1 MQGGPVTAL
10 VNNAAYAIP
19 GAVEDGSESPG
30 RRLREARTAARL
42 SQDDVAVRLRLDRR
56 VVDALERDDHRSLP
70 EPTFVRGYLR
80 SYARLLG
87 LPAGPIVEAYDREG
101 HTPPGLVA
109 DLSRRQ
115 EVRSSDPPV
124 RLMTYVVV
132 AALVTLGV
140 LWWRYERT
148 PEPVPLDQAAG
159 FEAVAHHGD
168 ERGVAAPLLGQVAGD
183 MHHLPGGMIFD
194 REQQRGGGTAAAY
207 VLRELGVMPCSSVKQ
222 VNAALQEEGLA
233 FAPVALLSYAPYSAT
248 TPMYRNS
255 RTRRTKI
262 EAISTTVLFLPYAV
276 MIGMYFISG
285 LLAVTSFNIRMSAT
299 QAYLPAETIAQP
311 NGAELRY
318 LVGTGVSAAAASA
331 GSISVVFSMTVGP
344 SWSTIW
350 AIHPKKC

>member
-1 MQGGPVTAL
+1 VT
-10 VNNAAYAIP
+10 VHPFDIP

-148 PEPVPLDQAAG
+148 PEPVPLDQAGTTPPTALAAPAVTG
-159 FEAVAHHGD
+159 PAAAPPSAPAASPAVTGTPPPPAAAVPAVAAGTAPTPPA
-168 ERGVAAPLLGQVAGD
+168 GTGAAAPATP
-183 MHHLPGGMIFD
+183 PGAS
-194 REQQRGGGTAAAY
+194 AA
-207 VLRELGVMPCSSVKQ
+207 
-222 VNAALQEEGLA
+222 
-233 FAPVALLSYAPYSAT
+233 
-248 TPMYRNS
+248 
-255 RTRRTKI
+255 
-262 EAISTTVLFLPYAV
+262 
-276 MIGMYFISG
+276 
-285 LLAVTSFNIRMSAT
+285 
-299 QAYLPAETIAQP
+299 
-311 NGAELRY
+311 
-318 LVGTGVSAAAASA
+318 SAAAEPLPTAPAVPEGGPNRLVLRFKHDSWVEVYERGGKRLYFNQA
-331 GSISVVFSMTVGP
+331 KGGQVLSLSGTPPFRVILGYARDAQVEYNGALFDHAPFTSRDIARFTVGG
-344 SWSTIW
+344 
-350 AIHPKKC
+350 

>member
-1 MQGGPVTAL
+1 MTVHPFD
-10 VNNAAYAIP
+10 IP

-148 PEPVPLDQAAG
+148 PEPVPLDQAGTTPPTALAAPAVTG
-159 FEAVAHHGD
+159 PAAAPPSAPAASPAVTGTPPPPAAAVPAVAAGTAPTPPA
-168 ERGVAAPLLGQVAGD
+168 GTGAAAPATP
-183 MHHLPGGMIFD
+183 PGAS
-194 REQQRGGGTAAAY
+194 AA
-207 VLRELGVMPCSSVKQ
+207 
-222 VNAALQEEGLA
+222 
-233 FAPVALLSYAPYSAT
+233 
-248 TPMYRNS
+248 
-255 RTRRTKI
+255 
-262 EAISTTVLFLPYAV
+262 
-276 MIGMYFISG
+276 
-285 LLAVTSFNIRMSAT
+285 
-299 QAYLPAETIAQP
+299 
-311 NGAELRY
+311 
-318 LVGTGVSAAAASA
+318 SAAAEPLPTAPAVPEGGPNRLVLRFKHDSWVEVYERGGKRLFFNQA
-331 GSISVVFSMTVGP
+331 KGGQVLSLSGTPPFRVILGYARDAQVEYNGALFDHAPHTSRDIARFTVGG
-344 SWSTIW
+344 
-350 AIHPKKC
+350 

>member
-1 MQGGPVTAL
+1 MTVHPFD
-10 VNNAAYAIP
+10 IP

-148 PEPVPLDQAAG
+148 PEPVPLDQAGTTPPTALVAPAVTG
-159 FEAVAHHGD
+159 PAAAPPSAPAASPAVTGTPPPPAAAVPAVAAGTAPTPPA
-168 ERGVAAPLLGQVAGD
+168 GTGAAAPATP
-183 MHHLPGGMIFD
+183 PGAS
-194 REQQRGGGTAAAY
+194 AA
-207 VLRELGVMPCSSVKQ
+207 
-222 VNAALQEEGLA
+222 
-233 FAPVALLSYAPYSAT
+233 
-248 TPMYRNS
+248 
-255 RTRRTKI
+255 
-262 EAISTTVLFLPYAV
+262 
-276 MIGMYFISG
+276 
-285 LLAVTSFNIRMSAT
+285 
-299 QAYLPAETIAQP
+299 
-311 NGAELRY
+311 
-318 LVGTGVSAAAASA
+318 SAAAEPLPTAPAVPEGGPNRLVLRFKHDSWVEVYERGGKRLYFNQA
-331 GSISVVFSMTVGP
+331 KGGQVLSLSGTPPFRVILGYARDAQVEYNGALFDHAPFTSRDIARFTVGG
-344 SWSTIW
+344 
-350 AIHPKKC
+350 

>member
-1 MQGGPVTAL
+1 MTVHPFD
-10 VNNAAYAIP
+10 IP

-148 PEPVPLDQAAG
+148 PEPVPLDQAGTTPPTALAAPAVTG
-159 FEAVAHHGD
+159 PAAAPPSAPAASPAVTGTPPPPAAAVPAVAAGTAPTPPA
-168 ERGVAAPLLGQVAGD
+168 GTGAAAPATP
-183 MHHLPGGMIFD
+183 PGAS
-194 REQQRGGGTAAAY
+194 AA
-207 VLRELGVMPCSSVKQ
+207 
-222 VNAALQEEGLA
+222 
-233 FAPVALLSYAPYSAT
+233 
-248 TPMYRNS
+248 
-255 RTRRTKI
+255 
-262 EAISTTVLFLPYAV
+262 
-276 MIGMYFISG
+276 
-285 LLAVTSFNIRMSAT
+285 
-299 QAYLPAETIAQP
+299 
-311 NGAELRY
+311 
-318 LVGTGVSAAAASA
+318 SAAAEPLPTAPAVPEGGPNRLVLRFKHDSWVEVYERGGKRLYFNQA
-331 GSISVVFSMTVGP
+331 KGGQVLSLSGTPPFRVILGYARDAQVEYNGALFDHAPFTSRDIARFTVGG
-344 SWSTIW
+344 
-350 AIHPKKC
+350 

>member
-1 MQGGPVTAL
+1 VT
-10 VNNAAYAIP
+10 VHPFDIP

-148 PEPVPLDQAAG
+148 PEPVPLDQAGTTPPTALAAPAVTG
-159 FEAVAHHGD
+159 PAAAPPSAPAASPAVTGTPAPAAAAVPAVAAGTAPTPPA
-168 ERGVAAPLLGQVAGD
+168 GTGAAAPATP
-183 MHHLPGGMIFD
+183 PGAS
-194 REQQRGGGTAAAY
+194 AA
-207 VLRELGVMPCSSVKQ
+207 
-222 VNAALQEEGLA
+222 
-233 FAPVALLSYAPYSAT
+233 
-248 TPMYRNS
+248 
-255 RTRRTKI
+255 
-262 EAISTTVLFLPYAV
+262 
-276 MIGMYFISG
+276 
-285 LLAVTSFNIRMSAT
+285 
-299 QAYLPAETIAQP
+299 
-311 NGAELRY
+311 
-318 LVGTGVSAAAASA
+318 SAAAEPLPTAPAVPEGGPNRLVLRFKHDSWVEVYERGGKRLYFNQA
-331 GSISVVFSMTVGP
+331 KGGQVLSLSGTPPFRVILGYARDAQVEYNGALFDHAPFTSRDIARFTVGG
-344 SWSTIW
+344 
-350 AIHPKKC
+350 

>member
-1 MQGGPVTAL
+1 MTVHPFD
-10 VNNAAYAIP
+10 IP

-148 PEPVPLDQAAG
+148 PEPVPLDQAGTTPPTALAAPAVTG
-159 FEAVAHHGD
+159 PAAAPPSAPAPAPATPPAPPSAPAASPAVTGTPPPPAAAVPAVAAGTAPTPPA
-168 ERGVAAPLLGQVAGD
+168 GTGAAAPATP
-183 MHHLPGGMIFD
+183 PGAS
-194 REQQRGGGTAAAY
+194 AA
-207 VLRELGVMPCSSVKQ
+207 
-222 VNAALQEEGLA
+222 
-233 FAPVALLSYAPYSAT
+233 
-248 TPMYRNS
+248 
-255 RTRRTKI
+255 
-262 EAISTTVLFLPYAV
+262 
-276 MIGMYFISG
+276 
-285 LLAVTSFNIRMSAT
+285 
-299 QAYLPAETIAQP
+299 
-311 NGAELRY
+311 
-318 LVGTGVSAAAASA
+318 SAAAEPLPTAPAVPEGGPNRLVLRFKHDSWVEVYERGGKRLYFNQA
-331 GSISVVFSMTVGP
+331 KGGQVLSLSGTPPFRVILGYARDAQVEYNGALFDHAPFTSRDIARFTVGG
-344 SWSTIW
+344 
-350 AIHPKKC
+350 

>member
-1 MQGGPVTAL
+1 MTVHPFD
-10 VNNAAYAIP
+10 IP

-148 PEPVPLDQAAG
+148 PEPVPLDQAGTTPPTALAAPAVTG
-159 FEAVAHHGD
+159 PAAAPPSAPAASPAVTGTPPPPAAAVPAVA
-168 ERGVAAPLLGQVAGD
+168 A
-183 MHHLPGGMIFD
+183 
-194 REQQRGGGTAAAY
+194 GTAPTPPAGTGA
-207 VLRELGVMPCSSVKQ
+207 
-222 VNAALQEEGLA
+222 AALATPPGA
-233 FAPVALLSYAPYSAT
+233 SA
-248 TPMYRNS
+248 
-255 RTRRTKI
+255 
-262 EAISTTVLFLPYAV
+262 A
-276 MIGMYFISG
+276 
-285 LLAVTSFNIRMSAT
+285 
-299 QAYLPAETIAQP
+299 
-311 NGAELRY
+311 
-318 LVGTGVSAAAASA
+318 SAAAEPLPTAPAVPEGGPNRLVLRFKHDSWVEVYERGGKRLYFNQA
-331 GSISVVFSMTVGP
+331 KGGQVLSLSGTPPFRVILGYARDAQVEYNGALFDHAPFTSRDIARFTVGG
-344 SWSTIW
+344 
-350 AIHPKKC
+350 

>member
-1 MQGGPVTAL
+1 MTVHPFD
-10 VNNAAYAIP
+10 IP

-30 RRLREARTAARL
+30 RRVREARTAARL

-148 PEPVPLDQAAG
+148 PEPVPLDQAGTTPPTALAAPAVTG
-159 FEAVAHHGD
+159 PAAAPPSAPAASPAVTGTPPPPAAAVPAVAAGTAPTPPA
-168 ERGVAAPLLGQVAGD
+168 GTGAAAPATP
-183 MHHLPGGMIFD
+183 PGAS
-194 REQQRGGGTAAAY
+194 AA
-207 VLRELGVMPCSSVKQ
+207 
-222 VNAALQEEGLA
+222 
-233 FAPVALLSYAPYSAT
+233 
-248 TPMYRNS
+248 
-255 RTRRTKI
+255 
-262 EAISTTVLFLPYAV
+262 
-276 MIGMYFISG
+276 
-285 LLAVTSFNIRMSAT
+285 
-299 QAYLPAETIAQP
+299 
-311 NGAELRY
+311 
-318 LVGTGVSAAAASA
+318 SAAAEPLPTAPAVPEGGPNRLVLRFKHDSWVEVYERGGKRLYFNQA
-331 GSISVVFSMTVGP
+331 KGGQVLSLSGTPPFRVILGYARDAQVEYNGALFDHAPFTSRDIARFTVGG
-344 SWSTIW
+344 
-350 AIHPKKC
+350 

>member
-1 MQGGPVTAL
+1 MTVHPFD
-10 VNNAAYAIP
+10 IP

-148 PEPVPLDQAAG
+148 PEPVPLDQAGTTPPTALAAPAVTG
-159 FEAVAHHGD
+159 PAAAPPSAPAASPAVTGTPPPPAAAVPAVAAGTAPTPPA
-168 ERGVAAPLLGQVAGD
+168 GTGAAAPATP
-183 MHHLPGGMIFD
+183 PGAS
-194 REQQRGGGTAAAY
+194 AA
-207 VLRELGVMPCSSVKQ
+207 
-222 VNAALQEEGLA
+222 
-233 FAPVALLSYAPYSAT
+233 
-248 TPMYRNS
+248 
-255 RTRRTKI
+255 
-262 EAISTTVLFLPYAV
+262 
-276 MIGMYFISG
+276 
-285 LLAVTSFNIRMSAT
+285 
-299 QAYLPAETIAQP
+299 
-311 NGAELRY
+311 
-318 LVGTGVSAAAASA
+318 SAAAEPLPTAPAVPEGGPNRLVLRFKHDSWVEVYERGGKRLYFNQA
-331 GSISVVFSMTVGP
+331 KGGQVLSLSGTPPFRVILGYARDAQVEYNGALFDHAPHTSRDIARFTVGG
-344 SWSTIW
+344 
-350 AIHPKKC
+350 

>member
-1 MQGGPVTAL
+1 MTVHPFD
-10 VNNAAYAIP
+10 IP

-148 PEPVPLDQAAG
+148 PEPVPLDQAGTTPPTALAAPAVTG
-159 FEAVAHHGD
+159 PAAAPPSAPAPAPATPPAPPSAPAASPTLAATPAVAAGTAPTPPA
-168 ERGVAAPLLGQVAGD
+168 GTGAAAPATP
-183 MHHLPGGMIFD
+183 PGAS
-194 REQQRGGGTAAAY
+194 AA
-207 VLRELGVMPCSSVKQ
+207 
-222 VNAALQEEGLA
+222 
-233 FAPVALLSYAPYSAT
+233 
-248 TPMYRNS
+248 
-255 RTRRTKI
+255 
-262 EAISTTVLFLPYAV
+262 
-276 MIGMYFISG
+276 
-285 LLAVTSFNIRMSAT
+285 
-299 QAYLPAETIAQP
+299 
-311 NGAELRY
+311 
-318 LVGTGVSAAAASA
+318 SAAAEPLPTAPAVPEGGPNRLVLRFKHDSWVEVYERGGKRLYFNQA
-331 GSISVVFSMTVGP
+331 KGGQVLSLSGTPPFRVILGYARDAQVEYNGALFDHAPFTSRDIARFTVGG
-344 SWSTIW
+344 
-350 AIHPKKC
+350 

>member
-1 MQGGPVTAL
+1 MTVHPFD
-10 VNNAAYAIP
+10 IP

-148 PEPVPLDQAAG
+148 PEPVPLDQAGATPPPVLAAPALTG
-159 FEAVAHHGD
+159 RAAAPPPTPAASPAVAGTPTPAAA
-168 ERGVAAPLLGQVAGD
+168 GVPALAAGPALAPGTTAAPGTPTPALPVRAGATAAATA
-183 MHHLPGGMIFD
+183 PTPPAGM
-194 REQQRGGGTAAAY
+194 GTAAPAAPP
-207 VLRELGVMPCSSVKQ
+207 GSVAPGAT
-222 VNAALQEEGLA
+222 AA
-233 FAPVALLSYAPYSAT
+233 
-248 TPMYRNS
+248 
-255 RTRRTKI
+255 
-262 EAISTTVLFLPYAV
+262 
-276 MIGMYFISG
+276 
-285 LLAVTSFNIRMSAT
+285 
-299 QAYLPAETIAQP
+299 
-311 NGAELRY
+311 
-318 LVGTGVSAAAASA
+318 SAAAEPASTPPA
-331 GSISVVFSMTVGP
+331 VPEGGPNRLVLRFKHDSWVEVYERGGKRVFFNQAKGGQVLSLSGTPPFRVILGYARDAQVEYNGALFDHAPHTSRDIARFTVGG
-344 SWSTIW
+344 
-350 AIHPKKC
+350 

>member
-1 MQGGPVTAL
+1 MTVHPFD
-10 VNNAAYAIP
+10 IP

-124 RLMTYVVV
+124 RFMTYVVV

-148 PEPVPLDQAAG
+148 PEPVPLDQAGTTPPTALAAPAVTG
-159 FEAVAHHGD
+159 PAAAPPSAPAASPAVTGTPPPPAAAVPAVAAGTAPTPPA
-168 ERGVAAPLLGQVAGD
+168 GTGAAAPATP
-183 MHHLPGGMIFD
+183 PGAS
-194 REQQRGGGTAAAY
+194 AA
-207 VLRELGVMPCSSVKQ
+207 
-222 VNAALQEEGLA
+222 
-233 FAPVALLSYAPYSAT
+233 
-248 TPMYRNS
+248 
-255 RTRRTKI
+255 
-262 EAISTTVLFLPYAV
+262 
-276 MIGMYFISG
+276 
-285 LLAVTSFNIRMSAT
+285 
-299 QAYLPAETIAQP
+299 
-311 NGAELRY
+311 
-318 LVGTGVSAAAASA
+318 SAAAEPLPTAPAVPEGGPNRLVLRFKHDSWVEVYERGGKRLYFNQA
-331 GSISVVFSMTVGP
+331 KGGQVLSLSGTPPFRVILGYARDAQVEYNGALFDHAPFTSRDIARFTVGG
-344 SWSTIW
+344 
-350 AIHPKKC
+350 

>member
-1 MQGGPVTAL
+1 MTVHPFD
-10 VNNAAYAIP
+10 IP

-148 PEPVPLDQAAG
+148 PEPVPLDQAGTTPPTALAAPAVTG
-159 FEAVAHHGD
+159 PAAAPPSAPAASPAVTGTPPPPAAAVPAVAAGTAPTPPA
-168 ERGVAAPLLGQVAGD
+168 GTGAAAPATP
-183 MHHLPGGMIFD
+183 PGAS
-194 REQQRGGGTAAAY
+194 AA
-207 VLRELGVMPCSSVKQ
+207 
-222 VNAALQEEGLA
+222 
-233 FAPVALLSYAPYSAT
+233 
-248 TPMYRNS
+248 
-255 RTRRTKI
+255 
-262 EAISTTVLFLPYAV
+262 
-276 MIGMYFISG
+276 
-285 LLAVTSFNIRMSAT
+285 
-299 QAYLPAETIAQP
+299 
-311 NGAELRY
+311 
-318 LVGTGVSAAAASA
+318 SAAAEPLPTAPAVPEGGPNRLVLRFKHDSWVEVYERGGKRLFFNQA
-331 GSISVVFSMTVGP
+331 KGGQVLSLSGTPPFRVILGYARDAQVEYNGALFDHAPFTSRDIARFTVGG
-344 SWSTIW
+344 
-350 AIHPKKC
+350 

>member
-1 MQGGPVTAL
+1 MTVHPFD
-10 VNNAAYAIP
+10 IP

-124 RLMTYVVV
+124 RHMTYVVV

-148 PEPVPLDQAAG
+148 PEPVPLDQAGTTPPTALAAPAVTG
-159 FEAVAHHGD
+159 PAAAPPSAPAASPAVTGTPPPPAAAVPAVAAGTAPTPPA
-168 ERGVAAPLLGQVAGD
+168 GTGAAAPATP
-183 MHHLPGGMIFD
+183 PGAS
-194 REQQRGGGTAAAY
+194 AA
-207 VLRELGVMPCSSVKQ
+207 
-222 VNAALQEEGLA
+222 
-233 FAPVALLSYAPYSAT
+233 
-248 TPMYRNS
+248 
-255 RTRRTKI
+255 
-262 EAISTTVLFLPYAV
+262 
-276 MIGMYFISG
+276 
-285 LLAVTSFNIRMSAT
+285 
-299 QAYLPAETIAQP
+299 
-311 NGAELRY
+311 
-318 LVGTGVSAAAASA
+318 SAAAEPLPTAPAVPEGGPNRLVLRFKHDSWVEVYERGGKRLYFNQA
-331 GSISVVFSMTVGP
+331 KGGQVLSLSGTPPFRVILGYARDAQVEYNGALFDHAPFTSRDIARFTVGG
-344 SWSTIW
+344 
-350 AIHPKKC
+350 

>member
-1 MQGGPVTAL
+1 MTVHPFD
-10 VNNAAYAIP
+10 IP

-148 PEPVPLDQAAG
+148 PEPVPLDQAGTTPPTALAAPAVTG
-159 FEAVAHHGD
+159 PAAAPPSAPAASPAVTGTPPPPAAAVPAVAAGTAPTPPA
-168 ERGVAAPLLGQVAGD
+168 GTGAAAPATP
-183 MHHLPGGMIFD
+183 PGAS
-194 REQQRGGGTAAAY
+194 AA
-207 VLRELGVMPCSSVKQ
+207 
-222 VNAALQEEGLA
+222 
-233 FAPVALLSYAPYSAT
+233 
-248 TPMYRNS
+248 
-255 RTRRTKI
+255 
-262 EAISTTVLFLPYAV
+262 
-276 MIGMYFISG
+276 
-285 LLAVTSFNIRMSAT
+285 
-299 QAYLPAETIAQP
+299 
-311 NGAELRY
+311 
-318 LVGTGVSAAAASA
+318 SAAAEPLPTAPAVPEGGPNRLVLRFKHDSWVEVYERGGKRLYFNQA
-331 GSISVVFSMTVGP
+331 KGGQVLSLSGTPPFRVILGYARDAQVEYNGALFDHAPSTSRDIARFTVGG
-344 SWSTIW
+344 
-350 AIHPKKC
+350 

>member
-1 MQGGPVTAL
+1 MTVHPFD
-10 VNNAAYAIP
+10 IP

-148 PEPVPLDQAAG
+148 PEPVPLDQAGTTPPTAL
-159 FEAVAHHGD
+159 
-168 ERGVAAPLLGQVAGD
+168 AAPAVTG
-183 MHHLPGGMIFD
+183 P
-194 REQQRGGGTAAAY
+194 AAA
-207 VLRELGVMPCSSVKQ
+207 PPS
-222 VNAALQEEGLA
+222 
-233 FAPVALLSYAPYSAT
+233 APVTSC
-248 TPMYRNS
+248 R
-255 RTRRTKI
+255 
-262 EAISTTVLFLPYAV
+262 ST
-276 MIGMYFISG
+276 
-285 LLAVTSFNIRMSAT
+285 
-299 QAYLPAETIAQP
+299 
-311 NGAELRY
+311 
-318 LVGTGVSAAAASA
+318 
-331 GSISVVFSMTVGP
+331 
-344 SWSTIW
+344 
-350 AIHPKKC
+350 

>member
-1 MQGGPVTAL
+1 MTVHPFD
-10 VNNAAYAIP
+10 IP

-115 EVRSSDPPV
+115 EVRSSDAPV
-124 RLMTYVVV
+124 RLMTCVVV

-148 PEPVPLDQAAG
+148 PEPVPLDQAGTTPPTALAAPAVTG
-159 FEAVAHHGD
+159 PAAAPPSAPAASPAVTGTPPPPAAAVPAVAAGTAPTPPA
-168 ERGVAAPLLGQVAGD
+168 GTGAAAPATP
-183 MHHLPGGMIFD
+183 PGAS
-194 REQQRGGGTAAAY
+194 AA
-207 VLRELGVMPCSSVKQ
+207 
-222 VNAALQEEGLA
+222 
-233 FAPVALLSYAPYSAT
+233 
-248 TPMYRNS
+248 
-255 RTRRTKI
+255 
-262 EAISTTVLFLPYAV
+262 
-276 MIGMYFISG
+276 
-285 LLAVTSFNIRMSAT
+285 
-299 QAYLPAETIAQP
+299 
-311 NGAELRY
+311 
-318 LVGTGVSAAAASA
+318 SAAAEPLPTAPAVPEGGPNRLVLRFKHDSWVEVYERGGKRLYFNQA
-331 GSISVVFSMTVGP
+331 KGGQVLSLSGTPPFRVILGYARDAQVEYNGALFDHAPFTSRDIARFTVGG
-344 SWSTIW
+344 
-350 AIHPKKC
+350 

>member
-1 MQGGPVTAL
+1 MTVHPFD
-10 VNNAAYAIP
+10 IP

-148 PEPVPLDQAAG
+148 PEPVPLDQAGTTPPTALAAPAVTG
-159 FEAVAHHGD
+159 PAAAPPSAPAASPAVTGTPPPPAAAVPAVAAGTAPTPPA
-168 ERGVAAPLLGQVAGD
+168 GTGAAAPATP
-183 MHHLPGGMIFD
+183 PGAS
-194 REQQRGGGTAAAY
+194 AA
-207 VLRELGVMPCSSVKQ
+207 
-222 VNAALQEEGLA
+222 
-233 FAPVALLSYAPYSAT
+233 
-248 TPMYRNS
+248 
-255 RTRRTKI
+255 
-262 EAISTTVLFLPYAV
+262 
-276 MIGMYFISG
+276 
-285 LLAVTSFNIRMSAT
+285 
-299 QAYLPAETIAQP
+299 
-311 NGAELRY
+311 
-318 LVGTGVSAAAASA
+318 SAAAEPLPTAPAVPEGGPNRLVLRFKHDSWVEVYER
-331 GSISVVFSMTVGP
+331 GGKRVFFNQAKGGQVLSLSGTPPFRVILGYARDAQVEYNGALFDHAPFTSRDIARFTVGG
-344 SWSTIW
+344 
-350 AIHPKKC
+350 

>member
-1 MQGGPVTAL
+1 MTVHPFD
-10 VNNAAYAIP
+10 IP

-148 PEPVPLDQAAG
+148 PEPVPLDQAGTTPPTALAAPAVTG
-159 FEAVAHHGD
+159 PAAAPPSAPAPAPATPPAPPPAPTASPTLAATPAVAAGTAPTPPA
-168 ERGVAAPLLGQVAGD
+168 GTGAAAPATP
-183 MHHLPGGMIFD
+183 PGAS
-194 REQQRGGGTAAAY
+194 AA
-207 VLRELGVMPCSSVKQ
+207 
-222 VNAALQEEGLA
+222 
-233 FAPVALLSYAPYSAT
+233 
-248 TPMYRNS
+248 
-255 RTRRTKI
+255 
-262 EAISTTVLFLPYAV
+262 
-276 MIGMYFISG
+276 
-285 LLAVTSFNIRMSAT
+285 
-299 QAYLPAETIAQP
+299 
-311 NGAELRY
+311 
-318 LVGTGVSAAAASA
+318 SAAAEPLPTAPAVPEGGPNRLVLRFKHDSWVEVYERGGKRLYFNQA
-331 GSISVVFSMTVGP
+331 KGGQVLSLSGTPPFRVILGYARDAQVEYNGALFDHAPFTSRDIARFTVGG
-344 SWSTIW
+344 
-350 AIHPKKC
+350 